1 MSRSRV
7 SSHFSGIGPE
17 KLILQ
22 GFLPAAIHKCG
33 LDLELQ
39 SEWLEAA
46 LLCGTLHSF
55 ISISGPNGWV
65 VLVP

>member
-39 SEWLEAA
+39 SGLKQHFSVEP
-46 LLCGTLHSF
+46 CIHSF
-55 ISISGPNGWV
+55 QFLDQTVG
-65 VLVP
+65 